1 MLHSPWDGLM
11 FSISQVCKV
20 RRWGLKRKKKAKT
33 KKESKIHKL
42 VPQLSLHGTL
52 SSTLSLL
59 SIPNKVKYAGIKNI
73 LLTLLVGWC
82 CYKHQ
87 LPVPRQQLYKAST
100 GVLYLKSLRHC
111 SSLSQSVQR
120 LLNAIVKDFCFLN
133 SSKHNFYLGPV
144 PRDCLQQ
151 H

>member
-87 LPVPRQQLYKAST
+87 LPVPRQQLYKASAS
-100 GVLYLKSLRHC
+100 VLYLKSLRHC
-111 SSLSQSVQR
+111 SSLSQPVQR
-120 LLNAIVKDFCFLN
+120 LFNAIVKDFCFLN